1 MSAPW
6 ERQRPPEYHSASD
19 FEKLQWVAGIPAR
32 FWNTAVSSVRPAA
45 FQWTTKKSPDRVRG
59 GSAKDETTR
68 VTAALQK
75 QYLTARLEEPDLL
88 ESNRLVVMTSS
99 PTDEH
104 ALAAASLL
112 ATALIRRAVEQVTL
126 ARVRLDDIQEYEKC
140 LLLKRDFYPTP
151 PKFLAIHNL
160 TPNTS
165 RERLSLLRDLLSSNE
180 GSYRVVVATA
190 DNPFK
195 FARESL
201 FMEPDEV
208 YHFEGRPKKKMII

>member
-6 ERQRPPEYHSASD
+6 ERQRPPEYYTASD

-32 FWNTAVSSVRPAA
+32 FWNTAVSSVRP
-45 FQWTTKKSPDRVRG
+45 KSFKFED
-59 GSAKDETTR
+59 SSDEM
-68 VTAALQK
+68 VQVSAALQK
-75 QYLTARLEEPDLL
+75 QYLTARLEQPDLL

-112 ATALIRRAVEQVTL
+112 ATALIRRSVEQMTI

-140 LLLKRDFYPTP
+140 LSLKRDFYPTP

-165 RERLSLLRDLLSSNE
+165 RERLSLVRDLLSSNE
-180 GSYRVVVATA
+180 GSYRVVVAAA

-195 FARESL
+195 FARELL

>member
-6 ERQRPPEYHSASD
+6 KRQRPPEYYAASD

-32 FWNTAVSSVRPAA
+32 FWNTAVSSVQP
-45 FQWTTKKSPDRVRG
+45 KSFKFADSSSKMVQV
-59 GSAKDETTR
+59 S
-68 VTAALQK
+68 AALQK
-75 QYLTARLEEPDLL
+75 QYLTARLEQPDLL
-88 ESNRLVVMTSS
+88 EANRLVVMTSS

-104 ALAAASLL
+104 ALAAVSLL
-112 ATALIRRAVEQVTL
+112 ATALIRRAMEQVTI

-140 LLLKRDFYPTP
+140 LSLKRDFYPTP

-165 RERLSLLRDLLSSNE
+165 RERLSLLRDLLNSNE
-180 GSYRVVVATA
+180 GSYRVVVAAA

-208 YHFEGRPKKKMII
+208 YHFEGRPKKKMVI